1 MNHPHEPQAAAM
13 DRAGELPDGE
23 QLRSGNLCEKCKCA
37 DWCAEHGCWA
47 LTECINSGQVS
58 AAQVVAHADAGELPP
73 LPAPFEIEWPSL
85 HPHGLGCG
93 VEDRDITDRYE
104 AAEYGWQDGV
114 DKVAGCVPD
123 EIYTA
128 DQMRAY
134 ATVALAAKQE
144 EVVRLREAAEAVLSN
159 EEHAFSGGMR
169 NYQKGSQTW
178 QVYEDLRIALTAPG
192 EKHE

>member
-1 MNHPHEPQAAAM
+1 MT
-13 DRAGELPDGE
+13 
-23 QLRSGNLCEKCKCA
+23 QLQ
-37 DWCAEHGCWA
+37 
-47 LTECINSGQVS
+47 ECINSGQVS
-58 AAQVVAHADAGELPP
+58 AAQVVAHAEAGELPE
-73 LPAPFEIEWPSL
+73 LPSAHRAYQVDS
-85 HPHGLGCG
+85 
-93 VEDRDITDRYE
+93 TMRYVMDD
-104 AAEYGWQDGV
+104 Y
-114 DKVAGCVPD
+114 
-123 EIYTA
+123 YSA
-128 DQMRAY
+128 DQMREY